1 MADRYWMGP
10 NDTTRSSTWGTSTT
24 NWSAD
29 GSTRGASA
37 PTSADTVYFP
47 DYGVP
52 YTITIT
58 GTINCNNFFND
69 NYSGTTFNGSGTL
82 NVYGAQFQY
91 GDYAGASTWPHTGT
105 VNFVGTTAL
114 TGGVPTTITSNGVP
128 MSCTAVIN
136 SPQVGAILGGYW
148 TVNKSVYLNA
158 GTLDVS
164 FNGMACWAFFS
175 TTTSTRTL
183 VCDFSTWIDLIGP
196 TATSGMLFMETL
208 TGFNMGVPYSG
219 DYTYSG
225 GFRAQVPSA
234 RSFYCGSS
242 TYSSLAYL
250 PKLKIVGSGT
260 VNIASPAYFDE
271 IDLTESDTTV
281 SYGSRTWNCRIM
293 QFGYTNVYT
302 GITLAMNNPKNLG
315 TNDGWI
321 GSGYIYTNGATI
333 ASLSSNVGA
342 ANLATLIGGNLIV
355 TGSFTHTSGDFQL
368 TWDVTLGNQYSS
380 SNSNVR
386 KLIFNYAGIYFSTTT
401 SGVTLISM
409 ATATNYSF
417 EGYGDTLGGSYGG
430 AFMINTNVNRTI
442 SIGSSAAPI
451 SSPDVYWFDGNF
463 TSALTVTSGSW
474 FNVFRIGYTG
484 EDFLGGDGAYPG
496 GALTSNITLNIQR
509 ALLLHTVGG
518 TGLTINTKV
527 ADGVSGILALKGKTI
542 TSITVNNIGTGMIK
556 VAQTGTVT
564 SAVTLNTG
572 GFGVTNGGNLTT
584 PSFTSPSN
592 TSVRALDFSD
602 DGIITLTGTANNIVL
617 NMPRPTNCT
626 VTGGINSG
634 FVSNMNVAKIF
645 NYGATSFANNEF
657 LPTAPGLKLTGSSSA
672 SINDNS
678 SFGYLNLSELNSTL
692 LVASGNGALR
702 LTSLR
707 LNSAV
712 FGQFTAKMYGD
723 GTISSTAPN
732 GIITAIE
739 MTGEFGYATA
749 LANSINCS
757 TFTMNSGRLDLEG
770 FNLRAPTFNSTVST
784 ASDRMINGPGRI
796 YDVDTISVANGAGW
810 APHASY
816 GDPPTL
822 EYRGTTLNGGGG
834 SFGILDNVLGNEM
847 TITGS
852 NYFADLKASVLPA
865 TFKFTSGTTTTFG
878 NITASGT
885 AANKITLRSTVPG
898 SQATFTRVGWSYYE
912 PAPVEPSYLILQDI
926 NATGTAQWPDVEWR
940 AYNGTITDGG
950 NNTGWLFLR
959 PSTVNGQFLVFFE
972 GIS

>member
-91 GDYAGASTWPHTGT
+91 GDYGGASTWPHTGT

-136 SPQVGAILGGYW
+136 SPQVGVTLGGYW

-183 VCDFSTWIDLIGP
+183 VCDYWTYIDLIGP
-196 TATSGMLFMETL
+196 TATSGMLFMDTL

-225 GFRAQVPSA
+225 GFRAQVPSS

-271 IDLTESDTTV
+271 IDLTESDTTT

-302 GITLAMNNPKNLG
+302 GITLAMNNPKNIG
-315 TNDGWI
+315 TNDGWM
-321 GSGYIYTNGATI
+321 GSGYIYSNGTTI

-342 ANLATLIGGNLIV
+342 ANLATLAGGSLIV
-355 TGSFTHTSGDFQL
+355 TGSFTHTSGDFQ
-368 TWDVTLGNQYSS
+368 TVWDLTLGNQYSS

-386 KLIFNYAGIYFSTTT
+386 KLILNYTSIYFSTTT
-401 SGVTLISM
+401 SGIVLISM
-409 ATATNYSF
+409 ATATNFRF
-417 EGYGDTLGGSYGG
+417 EGYGDTLGGSISGS
-430 AFMINTNVNRTI
+430 FIINTNYNRTL
-442 SIGSSAAPI
+442 SIGSSAVPI
-451 SSPDVYWFDGNF
+451 TSPNVYCDAGNG
-463 TSALTVTSGSW
+463 TSTLTITSGSW
-474 FNVFRIGYTG
+474 FNVLRMGY
-484 EDFLGGDGAYPG
+484 GGDGWGADGGNPG
-496 GALTSNITLNIQR
+496 GPITANITLNIQQG
-509 ALLLHTVGG
+509 LILHSGTV

-527 ADGVSGILALKGKTI
+527 LDGVSGVLALQNKTVSNI
-542 TSITVNNIGTGMIK
+542 NINNVGTGMIK
-556 VAQTGTVT
+556 MAQNCTVSGTI
-564 SAVTLNTG
+564 TLNTG
-572 GFGVTNGGNLTT
+572 GFGVNDGITVNST
-584 PSFTSPSN
+584 FTSPSN
-592 TSVRALDFSD
+592 TAVRALDFSNT
-602 DGIITLTGTANNIVL
+602 GLINLTGTANNIVL

-634 FVSNMNVAKIF
+634 FVSNMSVPKIF

-672 SINDNS
+672 SINDKS
-678 SFGYLNLSELNSTL
+678 SFGYLNLSELSSTL

-770 FNLRAPTFNSTVST
+770 FNLRAPTFNSTVTT

-796 YDVDTISVANGAGW
+796 YDVDTINVTNGTNW
-810 APHASY
+810 YPHASY
-816 GDPPTL
+816 ASPPTL

-898 SQATFTRVGWSYYE
+898 SQATFTRAGYSYYE
-912 PAPVEPSYLILQDI
+912 PAPVEPSYLILIDI

-940 AYNGTITDGG
+940 AYNDTITNGG
-950 NNTGWLFLR
+950 NNTGWLFIR

>member
-1 MADRYWMGP
+1 MADRYWVGTSDS
-10 NDTTRSSTWGTSTT
+10 NRSGTWSTSTT
-24 NWSAD
+24 VWSVD
-29 GSTRGASA
+29 GVTRGASA

-47 DYGVP
+47 DHGVA
-52 YTITIT
+52 YTVTLS
-58 GTINCNNFFND
+58 GTINCNSFYND
-69 NYSGTTFNGSGTL
+69 NWNGTTFAGTGTL
-82 NVYGAQFQY
+82 NVYGNTFSY
-91 GDYAGASTWPHTGT
+91 GSAVSFWPGTGAI
-105 VNFVGTTAL
+105 NFVATTA
-114 TGGVPTTITSNGVP
+114 TAGGVPTTVYSNGVIMYGQP
-128 MSCTAVIN
+128 NVN
-136 SPQVGAILGGYW
+136 SAQVGVILGDYW
-148 TVNKSVYLNA
+148 TVNTTFRLTAGLLDLNYY
-158 GTLDVS
+158 
-164 FNGMACWAFFS
+164 GMACYTFQSDGS
-175 TTTSTRTL
+175 TARSIS
-183 VCDFSTWIDLIGP
+183 FASNTWIELVHP
-196 TATSGMLFMETL
+196 STSAGMLLMATL
-208 TGFNMGVPYSG
+208 TNFTVVTPDNDWTSEYL
-219 DYTYSG
+219 G
-225 GFRAQVPSA
+225 GFRGYCPTARTFNCGNTATTTGRLPNLKVTGGGVP
-234 RSFYCGSS
+234 
-242 TYSSLAYL
+242 
-250 PKLKIVGSGT
+250 
-260 VNIASPAYFDE
+260 NITSPAYFDQLDLEE
-271 IDLTESDTTV
+271 ISTTT
-281 SYGSRTWNCRIM
+281 SLGTRTWNCRRIL
-293 QFGYTNVYT
+293 FSYNSIYT
-302 GITLAMNNPKNLG
+302 GITLVMTNPNNRG
-315 TNDGWI
+315 VADGWL
-321 GSGYIYTNGATI
+321 GSGWIYTNGVTI
-333 ASLSSNVGA
+333 ASLQITCGS
-342 ANLATLIGGNLIV
+342 ANEVLLWGGTFIV
-355 TGSFTHTSGDFQL
+355 TGSLTHNSGTLQL
-368 TWDVTLGNQYSS
+368 LWDVTLGNQYSS

-401 SGVTLISM
+401 SGITLVSM

-430 AFMINTNVNRTI
+430 AFMINTNVARTI
-442 SIGSSAAPI
+442 TIGSSAAPI
-451 SSPDVYWFDGNF
+451 SSPDVYWFDGNAS
-463 TSALTVTSGSW
+463 SALTVTSGSW
-474 FNVFRIGYTG
+474 FNVFRIGYSG
-484 EDFLGGDGAYPG
+484 DDFLGGDGAYPG

-542 TSITVNNIGTGMIK
+542 ASITVNNVGTGMIK
-556 VAQTGTVT
+556 AAQTGTVT

-634 FVSNMNVAKIF
+634 FVSNMNVAKTF

-657 LPTAPGLKLTGSSSA
+657 LPSAPGLKLTGSSTA
-672 SINDNS
+672 SITDKS
-678 SFGYLNLSELNSTL
+678 SFGYLNLGELNSSL
-692 LVASGNGALR
+692 FVASGNGAVR
-702 LTSLR
+702 VTSLR
-707 LNSAV
+707 LNSV
-712 FGQFTAKMYGD
+712 WFGQFTAKMYGD

-732 GIITAIE
+732 AIITAIE
-739 MTGEFGYATA
+739 MAGEFGYATA

-784 ASDRMINGPGRI
+784 ASDRVINGPGRI
-796 YDVDTISVANGAGW
+796 YDVDTITIANGTNW
-810 APHASY
+810 YPHASY
-816 GDPPTL
+816 ADAPTL
-822 EYRGTTLNGGGG
+822 EYRGTTLNGNGA

-885 AANKITLRSTVPG
+885 ATNKITLRSTVPG

-940 AYNGTITDGG
+940 AYNGTITNGG